1 MAVDTLDISEARKR
15 FNNLD
20 RELEKRPVIY
30 ITRHNKQ
37 AFAVVN
43 LEYLETIIETLDVM
57 ADPAALEMLQ
67 QSLADIEEGRLIDQE
82 DVERDLL

>member
-1 MAVDTLDISEARKR
+1 MAVDTLDISEARKK

-20 RELEKRPVIY
+20 RDLEERPVIY
-30 ITRHNKQ
+30 ITRHNKH

-57 ADPAALEMLQ
+57 ADPAALDMLK
-67 QSLADIEEGRLIDQE
+67 QSLDDIENGRLIDQE

>member
-1 MAVDTLDISEARKR
+1 MAVDTLDISEARKK

-20 RELEKRPVIY
+20 RDLEERPVIY

-57 ADPAALEMLQ
+57 ADPAALDMLK
-67 QSLADIEEGRLIDQE
+67 QSLDDIENGRLIDQE